1 MSTETADNGKSTMFE
16 GTAESARENQN
27 KYRARE
33 CHKEKEKGTT
43 AHSVASRN
51 DGETHDP
58 TSSSWHV
65 QCTADEEGEVF
76 SARSRPSPLSAP
88 RPGKERKEKKNLI
101 SGTLVESGLGE

>member
-1 MSTETADNGKSTMFE
+1 MRTETADNGKSTLKE
-16 GTAESARENQN
+16 QRSACENQN
-27 KYRARE
+27 KYRIGE

-43 AHSVASRN
+43 VHSVASRN

-65 QCTADEEGEVF
+65 QCTAKEEGEVF
-76 SARSRPSPLSAP
+76 SARSRPSPLNAP
-88 RPGKERKEKKNLI
+88 RSGKDEKKKDLI